1 MKSRA
6 AWILLASMVLSACGS
21 TAHTGTP
28 LPTVVLPAGGATP
41 QAVGQSSGG
50 GVTASG
56 IVVPDAQ
63 AKMAFVQGGVVKAV
77 HVAAGNQVQAGQVLI
92 ELDGIAAQ
100 AQLELAKRN
109 LRELLSRASIASAE
123 QAVAAAQQAE
133 SDAQKKVTGLSYP
146 RASDAL
152 IENTAAAI
160 DLARQELTRTSNDYR
175 SVQDLSDGDSRK
187 AAAQLAMT
195 NAQLNLNKLIANYNW
210 YQGKPSD
217 IDVATAQANLDA
229 AKAAVQEAQWFLAAL
244 KGEATPADAT
254 GAKLA
259 QLQSARDALAA
270 AQSQFD
276 GTRLVAPFAGTV
288 AIVNTIAGEFVAP
301 GQMLM
306 AIVDPTHVHV
316 ETTDLSE
323 RDVPRVKIGQNATV
337 TVKALGEDVPGT
349 VAVISPLAETLGG
362 DVVYRVTIELATFP
376 SGLLPGMTVDV
387 GF

>member
-1 MKSRA
+1 MKRSA
-6 AWILLASMVLSACGS
+6 TWLLLAGMLISACGPPAGT
-21 TAHTGTP
+21 TAP
-28 LPTVVLPAGGATP
+28 LPTVVLPAGGATT
-41 QAVGQSSGG
+41 QTAGQSSGG

-63 AKMAFVQGGVVKAV
+63 AKMAFVQAGVVKAV
-77 HVAAGNQVQAGQVLI
+77 HVAAGDQVQAGQLLL
-92 ELDGIAAQ
+92 ELDNAAAQ
-100 AQLELAKRN
+100 AQLDQAKRT
-109 LRELLSRASIASAE
+109 LRELLSQASIASAE
-123 QAVAAAQQAE
+123 QAAAAAQQAE

-160 DLARQELTRTSNDYR
+160 DLARQEFTRTSNDYR
-175 SVQDLSDGDSRK
+175 SVQDLPDGDSRK
-187 AAAQLAMT
+187 ASAQLAMT

-229 AKAAVQEAQWFLAAL
+229 AKAAVQEAQWFLAAV
-244 KGEATPADAT
+244 KGEATPPDAT

-270 AQSQFD
+270 AQAEFD
-276 GTRLVAPFAGTV
+276 GTRLVSPFAGTV
-288 AIVNTIAGEFVAP
+288 AFVNTIAGEYVAP
-301 GQMLM
+301 GQLLA
-306 AIVDPTHVHV
+306 AIVDTNHVHV

-323 RDVPRVKIGQNATV
+323 RDVPRVKVGQTATV
-337 TVKALGEDVPGT
+337 NVKALGEDIPGT
-349 VAVISPLAETLGG
+349 VAAISPVAETLGG
-362 DVVYRVTIELATFP
+362 DVVYRVTVQLTTLP